1 MTKATVK
8 VYASPGC
15 VLLTF
20 DWADGENH
28 PDFLGF
34 AIERNPGYSRNGASD
49 FLFNKLDFVPPKDQA
64 AKPKPSDKAPFQKFN
79 WWDGGINPADRGKV
93 FQYTII
99 PVLGKGP
106 DDLQLQHNAAA
117 VTKVTI
123 PQVEENSISTYFNRA
138 VVSAQSF
145 LK

>member
-1 MTKATVK
+1 LTDDPIRLTFSALRKLLLQHDNIGGNDMTKATVK

-64 AKPKPSDKAPFQKFN
+64 AKPKPSNKAPFQKFN

-93 FQYTII
+93 FNTRSFRYSGRDQTIY
-99 PVLGKGP
+99 
-106 DDLQLQHNAAA
+106 
-117 VTKVTI
+117 
-123 PQVEENSISTYFNRA
+123 SFNTTQPR
-138 VVSAQSF
+138 
-145 LK
+145 LPR